1 MEEKGINAI
10 TWHVIRSIEYNK
22 KQNYYRTAIDVKDMK
37 RLFWEYF
44 KPMLQE
50 NEKDKFIQGAKY
62 IQFDVLFKFFKR

>member
-44 KPMLQE
+44 KPILSE
-50 NEKDKFIQGAKY
+50 NEKDKFVQGAKY